1 MRDLIHGE
9 ASQLIAGAIWSLTC
23 LGVAGSVTW
32 ALLAVLDMIGELR
45 AKTRISAV
53 KEERMTSRLGS
64 LLLALA
70 LAAAWS
76 AVPAFAQ
83 TPPAPAEKKEEEKEK
98 TYWEEHKLFAYIEN
112 SYTFNLT
119 GAGRDATNELRFYD
133 FDEGYTFNMAEFSI
147 KKDPSEKYPW
157 GYGLVVTAGLDA
169 QKNHSL
175 GIFRGINDTFPF
187 RNTPPVD
194 IQEAYL
200 SFMLPIGSGLTVKG
214 GKFVTLIGYEVIESP
229 NNLNF
234 SRGYLFSFGIPL
246 THTGGLLSYAFSEQ
260 FSMTAGVVLGWDN
273 SRDNNDGVSFTGQFA
288 TAPLKDLTVSLN
300 WIVGPEQNDN
310 KANQRALLDL
320 VAVYTGFK
328 DTTLALDVVYGFEQD
343 EAFLRSL
350 GTRQDNDARWWAV
363 AAYAAYDFTDWF
375 RLAFRQEFFQDQ
387 NGART
392 GFGNRVVYWTST
404 LTAQFKIWKGL
415 VARAEYRH
423 DAASEKVYEAKTSRP
438 DASQGVSAQSKSLN
452 TISLS
457 LFYSF
462 F

>member
-1 MRDLIHGE
+1 M
-9 ASQLIAGAIWSLTC
+9 TC
-23 LGVAGSVTW
+23 
-32 ALLAVLDMIGELR
+32 
-45 AKTRISAV
+45 
-53 KEERMTSRLGS
+53 RLGS
-64 LLLALA
+64 LLIALTLTVA
-70 LAAAWS
+70 WCAA
-76 AVPAFAQ
+76 PAFAQ
-83 TPPAPAEKKEEEKEK
+83 TGAPVPAPAPAAGEKTEERKEEDKPK
-98 TYWEEHKLFAYIEN
+98 TYWEEHRLYAYIEN

-119 GAGRDATNELRFYD
+119 GAGRDATNELRAFD
-133 FDEGYTFNMAEFSI
+133 FDEGYTFNVAAFSI
-147 KKDPSEKYPW
+147 KKDPSERYPW
-157 GYGLVVTAGLDA
+157 GYGLVVTAGLDS
-169 QKNHSL
+169 QKTHSL
-175 GIFRGINDTFPF
+175 GIFRDIDDTFPF

-200 SFMLPIGSGLTVKG
+200 SAMIPIGSGLTVKG
-214 GKFVTLIGYEVIESP
+214 GKFVTLLGYEVIDSP

-234 SRGYLFSFGIPL
+234 SRGYLFSFAIPL
-246 THTGGLLSYAFSEQ
+246 THTGGLLSYTFSEQ

-288 TAPLKDLTVSLN
+288 TTPLQDLAVNLN
-300 WIVGPEQNDN
+300 WIVGPEQNEN
-310 KANQRALLDL
+310 KANQRAVLDL
-320 VAVYTGFK
+320 VVNYTGLK
-328 DTTLALDVVYGFEQD
+328 STILGLNVDYGFEQD

-350 GTRQDNDARWWAV
+350 GTRQDNDARWWGV
-363 AAYAAYDFTDWF
+363 AGYVAYDVTDWF

-423 DAASEKVYEAKTSRP
+423 DAASEKVYKAQTTRP
-438 DASQGVSAQSKSLN
+438 DASGGVVAESKKLD
-452 TISLS
+452 TFSLS